1 MLDKYQKI
9 CYNIINVWEVIM
21 NNARRKQLKEWCD
34 KATELKEELNNILL
48 DEQNSYD
55 NMPENLQ
62 GSIRG
67 MNSEE
72 AIDQIEDA
80 INNLEDAIDIISEI

>member
-1 MLDKYQKI
+1 
-9 CYNIINVWEVIM
+9 
-21 NNARRKQLKEWCD
+21 
-34 KATELKEELNNILL
+34 
-48 DEQNSYD
+48 
-55 NMPENLQ
+55 MPENLQ

>member
-1 MLDKYQKI
+1 
-9 CYNIINVWEVIM
+9 M
-21 NNARRKQLKEWCD
+21 NNARRKQLKAWCD

>member
-1 MLDKYQKI
+1 
-9 CYNIINVWEVIM
+9 M

>member
-1 MLDKYQKI
+1 
-9 CYNIINVWEVIM
+9 M
-21 NNARRKQLKEWCD
+21 NNIRRKQLKAWYD
-34 KATELKEELNNILL
+34 KAIELKEELNNILL

>member
-1 MLDKYQKI
+1 
-9 CYNIINVWEVIM
+9 M
-21 NNARRKQLKEWCD
+21 NNIRRKQLKEWCD
-34 KATELKEELNNILL
+34 KATELKEKLNNILL